1 LRSPIQRARVIFF
14 LSGGA
19 ALLYQVIWQRLLV
32 FFSGADIYSI
42 TIIVAAFM
50 SGLGVG
56 SLAGG
61 RLADRLGPRGSLWAF
76 AAAEL
81 GIAGFGLISKW
92 LYYDVLY
99 ERLPHLAAA
108 STTAAVVLFASLLL
122 PTFLMGVSLPL
133 LSRALTAHIS
143 ATGQVVGSL
152 YGWNTLGAAAGAL
165 AGTWILLPWVFLEGS
180 LRIAAG
186 LNLICALGAASL
198 VLTPR
203 HADPSPGAATVPPP
217 DAAPPSLPFGAWV
230 LIYGLTG
237 FIALSL
243 EIAWFRMLGVLL
255 KSNAFTFGTLLAVY
269 LAGLGLGAAVAAGRV
284 SRSRRPGAIFLA
296 LQYGLTLYAA
306 AGILGL
312 MALLAAGVP
321 AGLAAYV
328 ASYEPIHLPGTFL
341 SAGSFARLIGLYVVL
356 PAALVGPAT
365 FLMGASFPFLQRA
378 VQSDLPH
385 LGRRLG
391 TLLAANIAGAV
402 IGTLLT
408 GFLLLPR
415 LGTAGTLQALVG
427 MGVVLTLPLVLV
439 VWPGRR
445 SIQAAAWLATVAI
458 TGTAVTLMPRAEVF
472 WSRLHGTTP
481 DRLLFGEDGAGLSV
495 LKMESDGFRGPVEVF
510 VNGLGQSVLPYG
522 GIHTLLGLL
531 PALIHPDPQDVVV
544 IGLGSGDTVFGA
556 AARRDVQRLVAVEVI
571 GAQRET
577 LERMA
582 GLRPYPGLVAVL
594 RDPRIEHLVDDG
606 RAFLL
611 QSARRFDIIEADALR
626 PTSAYSGNLYSRE
639 YFELLRARL
648 KTGGLAVTWAPTV
661 RVLHTFLT
669 VFPHAMVF
677 GPVLVGS
684 SEPIP
689 FDRMAIA
696 NRAAAVADRLAPA
709 GLDVQALVG
718 PNLAGTPVT
727 FGPDTPRGYAALNG
741 DLVPRDEFARPY

>member
-1 LRSPIQRARVIFF
+1 LPITRARVIFF

-50 SGLGVG
+50 GGLGVG

-81 GIAGFGLISKW
+81 GIAAFGLISKW

-108 STTAAVVLFASLLL
+108 SSTAAVVLFASLLL

-143 ATGQVVGSL
+143 ATGHVVGSL

-186 LNLICALGAASL
+186 LNLICAIGAASL
-198 VLTPR
+198 VLAPR
-203 HADPSPGAATVPPP
+203 HTAAPDEAAAPEA
-217 DAAPPSLPFGAWV
+217 DAAPASLPFGVWV

-237 FIALSL
+237 FIALGL
-243 EIAWFRMLGVLL
+243 EIAWFRLLGVLL
-255 KSNAFTFGTLLAVY
+255 KSTAFTFGTLLAVY
-269 LAGLGLGAAVAAGRV
+269 LGGLGLGAAAASGRV
-284 SRSRRPGAIFLA
+284 RRSRRPGAVFLVM
-296 LQYGLTLYAA
+296 QYGLTLYAA
-306 AGILGL
+306 AAIIGL

-356 PAALVGPAT
+356 PAMLVGPPT
-365 FLMGASFPFLQRA
+365 FLMGASFPYLQRA

-391 TLLAANIAGAV
+391 TLLAVNIAGGV
-402 IGTLLT
+402 LGTLLT

-415 LGTAGTLQALVG
+415 LGTAGTLRALAAIGAVLTIPLV
-427 MGVVLTLPLVLV
+427 VVL
-439 VWPGRR
+439 WPGRR
-445 SIQAAAWLATVAI
+445 SLQVKGWLATAAI
-458 TGTAVTLMPRAEVF
+458 TGLAVTLMPRADMF

-481 DRLLFGEDGAGLSV
+481 ARVLFGEDGAGLSV
-495 LKMESDGFRGPVEVF
+495 LKADREGFSGPVEVF

-522 GIHTLLGLL
+522 GIHTVLGLL

-544 IGLGSGDTVFGA
+544 IGLGSGDTVFAA
-556 AARRDVQRLVAVEVI
+556 AARREVQRLVAVEVI

-582 GLRPYPGLVAVL
+582 GLHSYAGLTAVL
-594 RDPRIEHLVDDG
+594 GDPRIEHLVDDG

-611 QSARRFDIIEADALR
+611 QSSRRFDIIEADALR

-639 YFELLRARL
+639 YFELLRSRL
-648 KTGGLAVTWAPTV
+648 KTGGLAVTWAPTEH
-661 RVLHTFLT
+661 VLHTFLT
-669 VFPHAMVF
+669 VFPYAMAF

-689 FDRMAIA
+689 FDRAAIA
-696 NRAAAVADRLAPA
+696 DRAAAAAGWLSPA

-718 PNLAGTPVT
+718 PYLAGTLVT
-727 FGPDTPRGYAALNG
+727 FGPDTPRGYTVLNG